1 MRLQLPVRRDTGC
14 SPVHCYIPKT
24 LIYFFFFLPTVHFTD
39 HTSAPYVALWDH
51 THFYHENSITL
62 CIALSPHH
70 HFCYHTSLP
79 FYVSCRMY
87 PKLPVAANQHLAFTH
102 TGETRDLIG
111 CYTFVVHSCEWDYFF
126 LFSPIGD
133 DIFSAH
139 TASDKKKKSCRHSY
153 GAYTVCDGTIW
164 LPETWQILSHA
175 YKMEGNDCNWHKSGS
190 DWAAICIKTYTHSR
204 MRHCP

>member
-1 MRLQLPVRRDTGC
+1 M
-14 SPVHCYIPKT
+14 
-24 LIYFFFFLPTVHFTD
+24 HFTD

-87 PKLPVAANQHLAFTH
+87 PKLPVAANQYLAFTH

-111 CYTFVVHSCEWDYFF
+111 CYRQQHTFVVHLCEWDYFF

-139 TASDKKKKSCRHSY
+139 SASNKKKKIMPPFLWGLYSVWRHHLATRTMANTVSCLQNGRK
-153 GAYTVCDGTIW
+153 
-164 LPETWQILSHA
+164 LL
-175 YKMEGNDCNWHKSGS
+175 
-190 DWAAICIKTYTHSR
+190 
-204 MRHCP
+204 